1 MTAAVHRRWV
11 LAAHPEGAPKESD
24 FRLEEG
30 PVPVPGPGEF
40 LVRTILIGIEP
51 RLRLMLNPTTDTNK
65 AMRPE
70 GAPSALGQVVPSSV
84 VGEVIVSNDPDYPLG
99 AIVDGLL
106 GWQSHAVVARQ
117 GYNRKNNPAG
127 IRLCDLALGP
137 PAAHLSVLGTP
148 GLTAILALQHEGR
161 LAAGETMVVTS
172 AAGTVGS
179 VAAQLGRLAGA
190 RVVGLTGSDAKARY
204 LTRDLGLDAA
214 INYRTCGDLAAAV
227 AAACPKGVDY
237 HFDNVGGAM
246 AAAINSQFN
255 PGARHTRCG
264 IVSKY
269 NLSSADWHQS
279 DEFDGQFT
287 VHDHVAEYDAAKAE
301 LARLLKVGDLKCVE
315 RIFDGIDAAPAA
327 FVGLMK
333 GENVGKWLVRVAADP
348 Q

>member
-1 MTAAVHRRWV
+1 MNDTVHRRWV
-11 LAAHPEGAPKESD
+11 LATHPQGAPKESD

-30 PVPVPGPGEF
+30 PLPVPGPGEF
-40 LVRTILIGIEP
+40 LVRAILIGIEP
-51 RLRLMLNPTTDTNK
+51 RLRLMLNPTTATNR

-84 VGEVIVSNDPDYPLG
+84 VGEVIASNDPDYPKG
-99 AIVDGLL
+99 AVVDGLL
-106 GWQSHAVVARQ
+106 GWQSHTVVARQ

-127 IRLCDLALGP
+127 IRTCDLALGP

-161 LAAGETMVVTS
+161 LAPGETMVVTS

-190 RVVGLTGSDAKARY
+190 RVVGLTGSAEKARY
-204 LTRDLGLDAA
+204 LTDDLGLDAA
-214 INYRTCGDLAAAV
+214 IDYRTCGDLAAAV
-227 AAACPKGVDY
+227 RAACPGGVDY

-246 AAAINSQFN
+246 AATINAQFN

-269 NLSSADWHQS
+269 NLSSSEWHQS

-287 VHDHVAEYDAAKAE
+287 VHDHVAEYDTAKAE
-301 LARLLKVGDLKCVE
+301 LARLLKAGDLKCVE
-315 RIFDGIDAAPAA
+315 RIFDGLELAPAA
-327 FVGLMK
+327 FVGLMQ
-333 GENVGKWLVRVAADP
+333 GENIGKWLVRVAEDP
-348 Q
+348 R